1 MLGFVLAAV
10 SPAVVVPCLLAL
22 QARGLGVDKGEMI
35 VYPNL
40 SYVTRAKNVGIPTL
54 VIAAA
59 SIDDV
64 LAISCF
70 TVLVGVTFNPGSDL
84 ARTALQGP
92 LEVVAGLGYGLL
104 LGTTA
109 TFLPP
114 AAGTEPSAAQR
125 LAVVVGGG
133 LLALFGLP
141 HLELPGAGPLAVLVM
156 AFVVGLGWRRQGR
169 DRV

>member
-1 MLGFVLAAV
+1 M
-10 SPAVVVPCLLAL
+10 
-22 QARGLGVDKGEMI
+22 
-35 VYPNL
+35 
-40 SYVTRAKNVGIPTL
+40 
-54 VIAAA
+54 IAAA

-104 LGTTA
+104 LGILA

>member
-1 MLGFVLAAV
+1 M
-10 SPAVVVPCLLAL
+10 
-22 QARGLGVDKGEMI
+22 
-35 VYPNL
+35 
-40 SYVTRAKNVGIPTL
+40 
-54 VIAAA
+54 IAAA

-104 LGTTA
+104 LGILA

-114 AAGTEPSAAQR
+114 AAGAEPSAAQR

-169 DRV
+169 VWV

>member
-22 QARGLGVDKGEMI
+22 QARGLGVDKGKTI
-35 VYPNL
+35 VYITC
-40 SYVTRAKNVGIPTL
+40 VTLANNVGIPTQ

-114 AAGTEPSAAQR
+114 AAGTEPSAVQR

-169 DRV
+169 EWV

>member
-1 MLGFVLAAV
+1 M
-10 SPAVVVPCLLAL
+10 
-22 QARGLGVDKGEMI
+22 
-35 VYPNL
+35 
-40 SYVTRAKNVGIPTL
+40 
-54 VIAAA
+54 IAAA

-109 TFLPP
+109 SFLPP
-114 AAGTEPSAAQR
+114 RMYAYFLDLNNDIPYCIYIIR
-125 LAVVVGGG
+125 INFIKVN
-133 LLALFGLP
+133 FGR
-141 HLELPGAGPLAVLVM
+141 
-156 AFVVGLGWRRQGR
+156 FV
-169 DRV
+169 

>member
-1 MLGFVLAAV
+1 M
-10 SPAVVVPCLLAL
+10 
-22 QARGLGVDKGEMI
+22 
-35 VYPNL
+35 
-40 SYVTRAKNVGIPTL
+40 
-54 VIAAA
+54 IAAA

-114 AAGTEPSAAQR
+114 AAGGEPSAAQR

>member
-22 QARGLGVDKGEMI
+22 QARGLGVDKGEKEKI
-35 VYPNL
+35 ENNTTAPTN
-40 SYVTRAKNVGIPTL
+40 NVGIPTL

-104 LGTTA
+104 LGITA

>member
-1 MLGFVLAAV
+1 M
-10 SPAVVVPCLLAL
+10 
-22 QARGLGVDKGEMI
+22 
-35 VYPNL
+35 
-40 SYVTRAKNVGIPTL
+40 
-54 VIAAA
+54 IAAA

-70 TVLVGVTFNPGSDL
+70 TVPVGVTFNPGSDL

-114 AAGTEPSAAQR
+114 AVGTQR
-125 LAVVVGGG
+125 GDAKPGTGGG
-133 LLALFGLP
+133 ADAQ
-141 HLELPGAGPLAVLVM
+141 E
-156 AFVVGLGWRRQGR
+156 RK
-169 DRV
+169 